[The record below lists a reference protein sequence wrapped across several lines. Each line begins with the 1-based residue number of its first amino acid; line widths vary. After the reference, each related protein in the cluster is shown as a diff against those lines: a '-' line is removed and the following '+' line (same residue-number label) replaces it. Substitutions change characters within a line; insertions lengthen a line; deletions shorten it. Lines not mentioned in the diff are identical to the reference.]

1 MAATEHDTPDLS
13 AGAKHLLLARSGEQ
27 VALRSASSPARDLC
41 LLTSSTD
48 PGSDLAKLLAQCE
61 ALDVSPELLSDEV
74 QSTLGTLPALK
85 TLRFIAGAGEEPV
98 RVSAFPPAPTL
109 VYLAPPETL
118 IDLKPKAGDM
128 GPFPVCSSETR
139 RLVFNFPR
147 ATDERPTYRPKG
159 RRPNVDHV
167 VCVMH
172 DGAGDEA
179 HTWINWAVRYEIET
193 TVVLCGGDFEAKR
206 AALGEQVDLHHIH
219 VQVLP
224 EEDYR
229 EQVGADAFA
238 LETQRL
244 LNPEEAATA

>member
-13 AGAKHLLLARSGEQ
+13 AGVKHLLLARSGEQ
-27 VALRSASSPARDLC
+27 TALRSASSPARDLC

-48 PGSDLAKLLAQCE
+48 PGSDLTELLAQCE
-61 ALDVSPELLSDEV
+61 VLDVSPGILTEEL

-85 TLRFIAGAGEEPV
+85 ALRLITGAGEEPI
-98 RVSAFPPAPTL
+98 RVSAFPSAPTL

-128 GPFPVCSSETR
+128 GPFPICSPETR
-139 RLVFNFPR
+139 RLVLNFPPT
-147 ATDERPTYRPKG
+147 TDEQPKYRPKG
-159 RRPNVDHV
+159 RRPDVDHV

-193 TVVLCGGDFEAKR
+193 TVVLYGGDFEAKR

-229 EQVGADAFA
+229 EQVDAEAFG
-238 LETQRL
+238 LETQRFL
-244 LNPEEAATA
+244 SLDAAA